1 MRFIYTVTQ
10 RVEEIMGDEIGEGD
24 LEVLWK
30 GFASHLKSLDIIF
43 VG

>member
-1 MRFIYTVTQ
+1 MTQ
-10 RVEEIMGDEIGEGD
+10 RVGEIMRDEIGEGE
-24 LEVLWK
+24 LESVWK